1 MKRLLAV
8 LFITLSIA
16 GVASAFDFYL
26 GANAHFASAIQPA
39 EVREARPSGLAPSD
53 FAFGGETRLYLNA
66 ITGSASAIFLPGSSF
81 QAPRFRVMTDVGLS
95 LQLAILRAGIG
106 IGPDFGIAF
115 GESTETARLGGN
127 LRLTG
132 DIVLG
137 DLSLGLSWYSLIS
150 FNRESIAEA
159 FRNPYGFLG
168 ISLLKR
174 L

>member
-1 MKRLLAV
+1 MKRYLVVLLI
-8 LFITLSIA
+8 LLSVA
-16 GVASAFDFYL
+16 SAASAFDFYL
-26 GANAHFASAIQPA
+26 GANAHYASAIQPA
-39 EVREARPSGLAPSD
+39 EVRDARPAGLAPSD
-53 FAFGGETRLYLNA
+53 FAFGGEARLYLNA
-66 ITGSASAIFLPGSSF
+66 LTGSASAIFVPGSSF

-115 GESTETARLGGN
+115 GETTETARLGGN
-127 LRLTG
+127 MRLTG

-137 DLSLGLSWYSLIS
+137 DLSLGVSWYSLIS
-150 FNRESIAEA
+150 FNRQSIADA

-168 ISLLKR
+168 VSLLKR